1 MKKFTHQWNQQFISN
16 TRDIKNLDYCLEIG
30 CFEGLTSNYIVDH
43 LLSESGKLICVDP
56 LKDVYLEGDLD
67 NDDIV
72 SNENEFSFFSGQ
84 FRRFMDNT
92 EENVSKEKII
102 LFRESSFSFYQN
114 YSTDYLNKFDF
125 IYIDGDHR
133 PESVYKD
140 AINCFPLCKEG
151 GLILFDDYE
160 WREQIP
166 HKSTKIGIDK
176 FLSEFHGRYDILK
189 QNYQILIQKITQ

>member
-1 MKKFTHQWNQQFISN
+1 MKKFTQNWNQHFISN
-16 TRDIKNLDYCLEIG
+16 TINIKGIEYLLEIG

-43 LLSESGKLICVDP
+43 LLSDSGKLVCVDP
-56 LKDVYLEGDLD
+56 LKDVYIEGDLD
-67 NDDIV
+67 NEDTE
-72 SNENEFSFFSGQ
+72 SNEKEFSFFEGQ
-84 FRRFMDNT
+84 FQRFLGNT
-92 EENVSKEKII
+92 EEKITDEKII
-102 LFRESSFSFYQN
+102 LYRETSFSFYEK
-114 YSTDYLNKFDF
+114 YSSEYLNKFDF

-140 AINCFPLCKEG
+140 AINCFSLCKEG

-176 FLSEFHGRYDILK
+176 FLSEFSGRYDIIK

>member
-1 MKKFTHQWNQQFISN
+1 MKKFTKNWNQQFISN
-16 TRDIKNLDYCLEIG
+16 TINIKGIDYCLEIG

-43 LLSESGKLICVDP
+43 LLSDSGKLVCVDP
-56 LKDVYLEGDLD
+56 LKDVYIEGDLD
-67 NDDIV
+67 NEDTE
-72 SNENEFSFFSGQ
+72 SNEKEFSFFEGQ
-84 FRRFMDNT
+84 FQRFLGNT
-92 EENVSKEKII
+92 EEKIADEKII
-102 LFRESSFSFYQN
+102 LYRETSFSFYEK
-114 YSTDYLNKFDF
+114 YSSKYLNKFDF

-140 AINCFPLCKEG
+140 AINCFSLCKEG

-160 WREQIP
+160 WRERIP

-176 FLSEFHGRYDILK
+176 FLSEFSGRYDIIK